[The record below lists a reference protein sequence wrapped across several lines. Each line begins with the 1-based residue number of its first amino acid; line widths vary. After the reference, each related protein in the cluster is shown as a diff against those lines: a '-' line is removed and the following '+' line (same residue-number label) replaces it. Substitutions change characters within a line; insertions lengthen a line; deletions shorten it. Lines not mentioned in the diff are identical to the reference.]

1 MSGDLVAVW
10 DVPLPD
16 GKHKVEFEHGTTT
29 GKRIIRV
36 DKQVSFSA
44 FISSSQ
50 SRRGPNW
57 TADLPGEF
65 YRFSIKDEAICIYSD
80 LFKRLTNLHT

>member
-44 FISSSQ
+44 FISSS
-50 SRRGPNW
+50 
-57 TADLPGEF
+57 
-65 YRFSIKDEAICIYSD
+65 
-80 LFKRLTNLHT
+80 